1 MKTVNILIL
10 LPIICSSAIDIP
22 LVTFDGE
29 ESTTFKFHELNDPV
43 MGGVSVATW
52 DVDEA
57 GRFGILNGTVK
68 NVPSLKA
75 PGFVAAYAIGHM
87 NDASAALSGDL
98 VLKVR
103 TSTPE
108 YAGYRMTFSPRVSG
122 YSCASGGHL
131 PLSGGCFKARFDV
144 PSGEDFVEVRI
155 PFSDF
160 TDHWSSATGE
170 PTVLCSEDPKVC
182 PKAHDLQHIRWV
194 EVWGE
199 GVAGD
204 LHIEIQ
210 SIYASYDQTKPELKE
225 KDSDIPLITFDGESS
240 TTFEF
245 EQTNDP
251 VMGGVSSG
259 EWSVNEAEG
268 YGIEKG
274 TVRDVPSLHAPG
286 FIYAEA
292 RGKFNDASEAI
303 SGDLILKVR
312 SSTPEY
318 TGFRVSFGRYLQRD
332 FKADFSVAPGD
343 EFSEIR
349 IPFNKFSNHWSG
361 ETGDQTITCEEDPKV
376 CPKSEDLAKI
386 NKIGVWGE
394 GVKGDIVLEVQSIS
408 AGLPKQFANKVQKTI
423 KPNLSNISDEYNIC
437 QGSIQKD
444 LLYGMD
450 RRKSA
455 DYLPVIVD
463 EGETLAEAVCCDS
476 RMVPF
481 AEPQYT
487 FSAPDIRLFHRIN
500 HDDITTFYD
509 PVCGLPL
516 FRAPV
521 GRSFEEWQAET
532 EEHGW
537 PSFRKEEVVAEN
549 VITEEGKEY
558 VFSKCGTHLGSYL
571 PDSIGGRWCIDL
583 ACISGQEI

>member
-1 MKTVNILIL
+1 VESH
-10 LPIICSSAIDIP
+10 SSAIDIP
-22 LVTFDGE
+22 LVTFDGA

-43 MGGVSVATW
+43 MGGVSVASW

-57 GRFGILNGTVK
+57 GSFGILNGTVK
-68 NVPSLKA
+68 NVPSLQA

-103 TSTPE
+103 SSTPE

-122 YSCASGGHL
+122 YSCASGGAL

-144 PSGEDFVEVRI
+144 PAGDDFVEVRI

-182 PKAHDLQHIRWV
+182 PTAHDLQHIRWV

-210 SIYASYDQTKPELKE
+210 SIYASYDQAKAELKA
-225 KDSDIPLITFDGESS
+225 DTADIPLITFDGEAS
-240 TTFEF
+240 TTFKW

-251 VMGGVSSG
+251 VMGGISSG
-259 EWSVNEAEG
+259 SWSINEAEG
-268 YGIEKG
+268 YGIEEG

-286 FIYAEA
+286 FITAEA
-292 RGKFNDASEAI
+292 RGNFNDASDAI
-303 SGDLILKVR
+303 SGDLILNVR
-312 SSTPEY
+312 SRTPEY
-318 TGFRVSFGRYLQRD
+318 TGFRVSFGKYFSRE
-332 FKADFSVAPGD
+332 FKADFSVSPGD
-343 EFSEIR
+343 DFSEIR

-361 ETGDQTITCEEDPKV
+361 ETGDQTITCAEDPTV
-376 CPKSEDLAKI
+376 CPTSEDLAKI
-386 NKIGVWGE
+386 NKIAVWGE
-394 GVKGDIVLEVQSIS
+394 GVKGDVVLEVKSVT
-408 AGLPKQFANKVQKTI
+408 AGLPKQFSNTLPKAVKQ
-423 KPNLSNISDEYNIC
+423 NLSNISDEYNIC

-450 RRKSA
+450 RRQSA
-455 DYLPVIVD
+455 DYLPVSVD

-583 ACISGQEI
+583 ACISGHEM